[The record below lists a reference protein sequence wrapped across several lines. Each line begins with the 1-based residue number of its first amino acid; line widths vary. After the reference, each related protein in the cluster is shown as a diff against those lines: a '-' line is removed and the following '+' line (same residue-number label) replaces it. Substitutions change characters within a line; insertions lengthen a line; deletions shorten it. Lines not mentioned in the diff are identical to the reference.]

1 MVKRTSPFLLILI
14 VTAVT
19 AVIGCGSNTP
29 AGPSGPSGSQEVVI
43 SITGQDGNQAY
54 RPAVAT
60 IAVAQTV
67 TWRNDDTKTHRPI
80 LTGII
85 DTKQLAPG
93 ATSAPT
99 RISTPGTYDYKC
111 TIHPSETGQVVV
123 TP

>member
-14 VTAVT
+14 GTAL
-19 AVIGCGSNTP
+19 VIGCGSNTP
-29 AGPSGPSGSQEVVI
+29 AGPAGPGGSGEMVI

-67 TWRNDDTKTHRPI
+67 TWRNDDTETHRPI
-80 LTGII
+80 LTGVI

-99 RISTPGTYDYKC
+99 TISTPGTYDYKC

>member
-1 MVKRTSPFLLILI
+1 MVKRTSLFLLILI
-14 VTAVT
+14 GAV
-19 AVIGCGSNTP
+19 AIGCGSNTP
-29 AGPSGPSGSQEVVI
+29 AGPGGSGSHELVI

-54 RPAVAT
+54 KPAVAT
-60 IAVAQTV
+60 ITVSQTV

-99 RISTPGTYDYKC
+99 TISTPGTYDYKC

>member
-1 MVKRTSPFLLILI
+1 MVKRTSPFFLILI
-14 VTAVT
+14 GTALMM
-19 AVIGCGSNTP
+19 GCGSNTP
-29 AGPSGPSGSQEVVI
+29 AGPGAPGGSGEVVI

-80 LTGII
+80 LTGVI

-99 RISTPGTYDYKC
+99 TISTPGTYDYKC
-111 TIHPSETGQVVV
+111 TIHPSETGQVIV

>member
-60 IAVAQTV
+60 IAVSQTV

-99 RISTPGTYDYKC
+99 TISTPGTYDYKC